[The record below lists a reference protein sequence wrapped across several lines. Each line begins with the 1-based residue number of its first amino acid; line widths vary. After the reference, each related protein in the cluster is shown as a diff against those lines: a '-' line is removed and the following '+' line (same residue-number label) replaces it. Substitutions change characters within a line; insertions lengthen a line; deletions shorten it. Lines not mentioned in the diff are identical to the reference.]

1 MKGIEH
7 MNTLLTLII
16 QYVILLSIPLLCALV
31 VWLCQQLVRSLPT
44 QQRDALEQFARIA
57 VQQVEQQNAS
67 LDGTAKKQLAISLVI
82 KLFSTFKI
90 SQPPEDIID
99 AAIEAAV
106 FFINQLPA
114 DVRVEKQGEQTVG
127 EA

>member
-1 MKGIEH
+1 MH
-7 MNTLLTLII
+7 LLLTLLI

-31 VWLCQQLVRSLPT
+31 VWLCHQLIRSLPT

-67 LDGTAKKQLAISLVI
+67 LSGTAKKQLAISLVI
-82 KLFSTFKI
+82 KLFNTFKI
-90 SQPPEDIID
+90 PLPPEDIVD

-106 FFINQLPA
+106 FFIKQLPA
-114 DVRVEKQGEQTVG
+114 AVG
-127 EA
+127 AGKKSE

>member
-7 MNTLLTLII
+7 MNTILTLII

-67 LDGTAKKQLAISLVI
+67 LDGTAKKQLAITLVI

-90 SQPPEDIID
+90 SLPPEDIID

>member
-1 MKGIEH
+1 
-7 MNTLLTLII
+7 MNLLVTMLI
-16 QYVILLSIPLLCALV
+16 QYVILLSIPLFCALI
-31 VWLCQQLVRSLPT
+31 VWLCQHFVRSLPA

-57 VQQVEQQNAS
+57 VQQVEQQNAGLS
-67 LDGTAKKQLAISLVI
+67 GAAKKQLAMSLMV

-90 SQPPEDIID
+90 PLPPEEIMS

-114 DVRVEKQGEQTVG
+114 TVG
-127 EA
+127 AQQTHKE